1 MRLPFASMRHA
12 KQRRTRPMP
21 LAFALP
27 CLMFIACS
35 ACAQQETPS
44 MTQQT
49 FSDPVAAQL
58 AQAAKSGDAAR
69 IRELVAGGANPN
81 ARGDNGTTML
91 QWAMLQQSRT
101 GFEALL
107 AAGADPARG
116 DDDGMTA
123 VHLAA
128 QADTP
133 YWLETLLAGGASP
146 DTPNTVTRAT
156 PLMAALMTERGA
168 NAQRL
173 LDAGAQVDAADRQH
187 NTALHVAA
195 KINQMDWVLKL
206 LEAGASPGAVNG
218 QGVTFQRY
226 LFMTRDAMLNASA
239 RRDRDA
245 VRGWLRAHNVPI
257 EDASA
262 Q

>member
-1 MRLPFASMRHA
+1 
-12 KQRRTRPMP
+12 
-21 LAFALP
+21 
-27 CLMFIACS
+27 
-35 ACAQQETPS
+35 

-81 ARGDNGTTML
+81 AHGNNGTTML
-91 QWAMLQQSRT
+91 EWAMLQQSRA

-107 AAGADPARG
+107 AAGADPSRG

-133 YWLETLLAGGASP
+133 YWLETLLARGASP

-156 PLMAALMTERGA
+156 PLMAALMTERGD

-173 LDAGAQVDAADRQH
+173 LDAGAQVDATDRQH

-206 LEAGASPGAVNG
+206 LEAGADPNAKNAQDVN
-218 QGVTFQRY
+218 FQRY
-226 LFMTRDAMLNASA
+226 LFMTRDATLTGSA

-245 VRGWLRAHNVPI
+245 VRDWLRAHHVPV

>member
-1 MRLPFASMRHA
+1 MRHPFATTPSTA
-12 KQRRTRPMP
+12 RRTARQP
-21 LAFALP
+21 LALALSS
-27 CLMFIACS
+27 LMLIACS
-35 ACAQQETPS
+35 ACAQQETGP

-81 ARGDNGTTML
+81 AHGNNGTTML
-91 QWAMLQQSRT
+91 EWAMLQQSRA

-107 AAGADPARG
+107 AAGADPSRG

-133 YWLETLLAGGASP
+133 YWLETLLARGASP

-156 PLMAALMTERGA
+156 PLMAALMTERGD

-173 LDAGAQVDAADRQH
+173 LDAGAQVDATDRQH

-206 LEAGASPGAVNG
+206 LEAGADPNAKNAQDVN
-218 QGVTFQRY
+218 FQRY
-226 LFMTRDAMLNASA
+226 LFMTRDATLTGSA

-245 VRGWLRAHNVPI
+245 VRDWLRAHHVPV

>member
-1 MRLPFASMRHA
+1 
-12 KQRRTRPMP
+12 
-21 LAFALP
+21 
-27 CLMFIACS
+27 
-35 ACAQQETPS
+35 

-58 AQAAKSGDAAR
+58 AQAVKSGDAAR
-69 IRELVAGGANPN
+69 IRELVAGGANPD

-91 QWAMLQQSRT
+91 QWAMLQQSRS

-133 YWLETLLAGGASP
+133 YWLETLLANGASP

-173 LDAGAQVDAADRQH
+173 LDAGAQVDAIDRQH

-206 LEAGASPGAVNG
+206 LEAGANPGAVNG

>member
-1 MRLPFASMRHA
+1 
-12 KQRRTRPMP
+12 
-21 LAFALP
+21 
-27 CLMFIACS
+27 
-35 ACAQQETPS
+35 

-58 AQAAKSGDAAR
+58 AQATKSGDAAR

-81 ARGDNGTTML
+81 AQGDNGTTML
-91 QWAMLQQSRT
+91 QWAMLQQNRT

-173 LDAGAQVDAADRQH
+173 LDAGAQVDAVDRQH

-206 LEAGASPGAVNG
+206 LEAGANPGAVNA

-226 LFMTRDAMLNASA
+226 LFMTRDAMLNAAA

-245 VRGWLRAHNVPI
+245 VREWLRGHNVPI

>member
-1 MRLPFASMRHA
+1 
-12 KQRRTRPMP
+12 
-21 LAFALP
+21 
-27 CLMFIACS
+27 
-35 ACAQQETPS
+35 

-49 FSDPVAAQL
+49 FSDPAAAQL

-91 QWAMLQQSRT
+91 QWAMLQQSRS

-107 AAGADPARG
+107 AAGADPALG
-116 DDDGMTA
+116 DDDGLTA

-173 LDAGAQVDAADRQH
+173 LDAGAQVDAIDRQH

-206 LEAGASPGAVNG
+206 LDAGASPGAVNA

-226 LFMTRDAMLNASA
+226 LFMTRDATLNASA
-239 RRDRDA
+239 RRERDA
-245 VRGWLRAHNVPI
+245 VREWLRGHNVPI

>member
-1 MRLPFASMRHA
+1 MPNPFATTSPPPCRRRHA
-12 KQRRTRPMP
+12 APMA
-21 LAFALP
+21 LALSAFML
-27 CLMFIACS
+27 IACS

-58 AQAAKSGDAAR
+58 AQAVKSGDAAR
-69 IRELVAGGANPN
+69 IRELVAGGANPD

-91 QWAMLQQSRT
+91 QWAMLQQSRS

-133 YWLETLLAGGASP
+133 YWLETLLANGASP

-168 NAQRL
+168 N
-173 LDAGAQVDAADRQH
+173 
-187 NTALHVAA
+187 
-195 KINQMDWVLKL
+195 
-206 LEAGASPGAVNG
+206 
-218 QGVTFQRY
+218 
-226 LFMTRDAMLNASA
+226 
-239 RRDRDA
+239 
-245 VRGWLRAHNVPI
+245 
-257 EDASA
+257 
-262 Q
+262 

>member
-1 MRLPFASMRHA
+1 
-12 KQRRTRPMP
+12 
-21 LAFALP
+21 
-27 CLMFIACS
+27 
-35 ACAQQETPS
+35 
-44 MTQQT
+44 MTQKT

-58 AQAAKSGDAAR
+58 AQAAGSGDAAR
-69 IRELVAGGANPN
+69 VRELVAGGANPN
-81 ARGDNGTTML
+81 AHGANGTTVL
-91 QWAMLQQSRT
+91 EWAMLQQSRT

-107 AAGADPARG
+107 AAGADPAQG

-128 QADTP
+128 QGDTP
-133 YWLETLLAGGASP
+133 YWLETLLGRGASP

-156 PLMAALMTERGA
+156 PLMAALMSERGG
-168 NAQRL
+168 NAERL
-173 LDAGAQVDAADRQH
+173 LEAGAQVDASDRQH

-206 LEAGASPGAVNG
+206 LEAGADPNAKNA

-226 LFMTRDAMLNASA
+226 LFMTRDAMLNAQA
-239 RRDRDA
+239 RRERDQ
-245 VRGWLRAHNVPI
+245 VRDWLRAHNVPV
-257 EDASA
+257 EDASS

>member
-1 MRLPFASMRHA
+1 MRLPFAITRHA
-12 KQRRTRPMP
+12 MQCRTQPMS
-21 LAFALP
+21 LALALSA
-27 CLMFIACS
+27 LMLIACS

-81 ARGDNGTTML
+81 AQGDNGTTML

-107 AAGADPARG
+107 AAGADPTRG
-116 DDDGMTA
+116 DDDGLPA

-133 YWLETLLAGGASP
+133 YWLETLLAEIG
-146 DTPNTVTRAT
+146 
-156 PLMAALMTERGA
+156 
-168 NAQRL
+168 
-173 LDAGAQVDAADRQH
+173 
-187 NTALHVAA
+187 
-195 KINQMDWVLKL
+195 
-206 LEAGASPGAVNG
+206 
-218 QGVTFQRY
+218 
-226 LFMTRDAMLNASA
+226 
-239 RRDRDA
+239 
-245 VRGWLRAHNVPI
+245 RAHVCTPI
-257 EDASA
+257 
-262 Q
+262 